1 MKFILFCSHFL
12 SVCYKCK
19 IGFKCCKKIFGRCV
33 FKCPKFKSC
42 CKRITDPR
50 CIAKNK
56 GCYALKKTLEGTLRG
71 VTKTLDFSKKKL
83 DGAKAILS
91 AAQGVI
97 NKAKNSLDGVVAAL
111 EQVKN
116 AYRVG
121 VSAIDALARF
131 TQSKIIG
138 IREIYF
144 KVGLSVA
151 NGGKFKVRIECV
163 LMGRS
168 YKLTLDFD
176 TRDVLSFAKKLA
188 ERALSGL
195 SKFIG

>member
-1 MKFILFCSHFL
+1 M
-12 SVCYKCK
+12 VN
-19 IGFKCCKKIFGRCV
+19 R
-33 FKCPKFKSC
+33 
-42 CKRITDPR
+42 
-50 CIAKNK
+50 
-56 GCYALKKTLEGTLRG
+56 
-71 VTKTLDFSKKKL
+71 
-83 DGAKAILS
+83 
-91 AAQGVI
+91 
-97 NKAKNSLDGVVAAL
+97 AKNSLDGVVAAL

-121 VSAIDALARF
+121 VSAINALARF
-131 TQSKIIG
+131 TQAKIIG

-151 NGGKFKVRIECV
+151 NGGKFKVRVECV

-168 YKLTLDFD
+168 YKLTLGFD